1 MRFVQGANN
10 AELSSWQRRVDISL
24 VVEEA
29 EATSYDNFWI
39 QALQIVVIVGLLV
52 GTLMLIG
59 LNNNLI

>member
-24 VVEEA
+24 VVEET